1 MIGVILAAGMAKR
14 LRPLTDERPKCLL
27 KVGDRTLLQ
36 RTVDGLI
43 AAGINEFVVVTGYRA
58 NMIRDF
64 LTEMYLTP
72 LTSEGN
78 LSPLTSH
85 PSPLKI
91 HFIDNPDYA
100 HNNNI
105 FSLWLTRPYTDG
117 RDFLLMDSD
126 ILCDP
131 AILPEILSAEGSALA
146 LNRHELGEEEMKIVA
161 DGEGRITE
169 ISKTCSP
176 AEAAGES
183 VGIEKICA
191 DYSTALFQELEQM
204 IEHEGLIDIFYERA
218 FERLIPQGHTFRIV
232 DTTRFFSIELDT
244 PEDFENAQ
252 RLIPAALY

>member
-27 KVGDRTLLQ
+27 KVGERTLLQ

-43 AAGINEFVVVTGYRA
+43 AAGISEFVVVTGYRA

-64 LTEMYLTP
+64 LTEMYAEFTF
-72 LTSEGN
+72 
-78 LSPLTSH
+78 
-85 PSPLKI
+85 

-131 AILPEILSAEGSALA
+131 AAILEVINAEGSALA

-161 DGEGRITE
+161 DTHGRIIE

-191 DYSTALFQELEQM
+191 DYSTALFRELQQM
-204 IEHEGLIDIFYERA
+204 IEEEGLIDIFYERA
-218 FERLIPQGHTFRIV
+218 FERLIPLGHTFRIV

>member
-1 MIGVILAAGMAKR
+1 MACRLVTTCANIKKDNMIGVILAAGMAKR

-27 KVGDRTLLQ
+27 KVGERTLLQ
-36 RTVDGLI
+36 RTVDAML
-43 AAGINEFVVVTGYRA
+43 AAGIRELVVVTGYRA

-64 LTEMYLTP
+64 LTATY
-72 LTSEGN
+72 
-78 LSPLTSH
+78 
-85 PSPLKI
+85 PSLDI

-131 AILPEILSAEGSALA
+131 AILPEVIGAEGSALA

-161 DGEGRITE
+161 DAHGRIIE

-176 AEAAGES
+176 ADAAGES
-183 VGIEKICA
+183 VGIEKMTA
-191 DYSTALFQELEQM
+191 DYSTALFRELQQM
-204 IEHEGLIDIFYERA
+204 IEDEGLIDIFYERA

-232 DTTRFFSIELDT
+232 DTTSFFSIELDT

-252 RLIPAALY
+252 RLIPAELF

>member
-27 KVGDRTLLQ
+27 KVGERTLLQ
-36 RTVDGLI
+36 RTVDAML
-43 AAGINEFVVVTGYRA
+43 AAGINELVVVTGYRA

-64 LTEMYLTP
+64 LTEMYPKLT
-72 LTSEGN
+72 
-78 LSPLTSH
+78 
-85 PSPLKI
+85 I

-117 RDFLLMDSD
+117 RDFLPMDSD

-131 AILPEILSAEGSALA
+131 AIIPTVIGVGESALA

-161 DGEGRITE
+161 DAEGRITE
-169 ISKTCSP
+169 ISKTCRP
-176 AEAAGES
+176 EDAAGES
-183 VGIEKICA
+183 VGVERMTA
-191 DYSTALFQELEQM
+191 DYSTALFRELEQM
-204 IEHEGLIDIFYERA
+204 IEREGLIDIFYERA

-232 DTTRFFSIELDT
+232 DTTDLFSIELDT

-252 RLIPAALY
+252 RLIPAALW

>member
-1 MIGVILAAGMAKR
+1 MLGVILAAGMAKR

-27 KVGDRTLLQ
+27 KVGERTLLQ
-36 RTVDGLI
+36 RTVDGMI
-43 AAGINEFVVVTGYRA
+43 AAGIRELVVVTGYRA

-64 LTEMYLTP
+64 LTEMYPKLT
-72 LTSEGN
+72 
-78 LSPLTSH
+78 
-85 PSPLKI
+85 I

-131 AILPEILSAEGSALA
+131 AIIPTVINVGDSALA
-146 LNRHELGEEEMKIVA
+146 LNRHELGEEEMKVVA
-161 DGEGRITE
+161 DAEGRITE
-169 ISKTCSP
+169 ISKTCRP
-176 AEAAGES
+176 EDAAGES
-183 VGIEKICA
+183 VGVERMTA
-191 DYSTALFQELEQM
+191 DYSTALFRELEQM
-204 IEHEGLIDIFYERA
+204 IEREGLIDIFYERA

-232 DTTRFFSIELDT
+232 DTTDLFSIELDT

-252 RLIPAALY
+252 RLIPPALW